1 MNVAS
6 AVIVG
11 VLFVL
16 AGLAV
21 WRNIRKGASC
31 SCGNCG
37 GCTCTC
43 GGARGSRSCAAP
55 GGECTSHEK

>member
-21 WRNIRKGASC
+21 WRNIRKGAPC
-31 SCGNCG
+31 PCGDCCG
-37 GCTCTC
+37 C
-43 GGARGSRSCAAP
+43 GRVGKCRERGRNENHA
-55 GGECTSHEK
+55 SHEKSDLLN